1 MDSGN
6 GYDSSSDEEEFQPGP
21 KRFCQ
26 EQNNFS
32 GSSNDYDQPGPSKPQ
47 NNIDCGRATFSDSDS
62 EDEKLADFDRESLL
76 KDIDADI
83 KSIISTNDNKT
94 EEKPKSKLKIK
105 SRLDPKPAISHFKGK
120 DQALYTLEI
129 FMRDSETCRSKKD
142 RAGKNDKRAPIILD
156 NEGVANAIIPPN
168 NKLMLICKRT
178 ATHPR
183 QYIRRGS
190 YVLFKFYVDGE
201 ALSEGQ
207 LHEASI
213 KNPELHW
220 AKAHID
226 THTVKD
232 DQRVEHVHEANAY
245 VGTFVVKV
253 FTKLRETLVSE
264 QFSAVPEDDR
274 VFEKT
279 KRRICCAVPTD
290 SESAPGESPNKQVKK
305 YDKPQS
311 GLAES
316 GLPAASIEVSY
327 DDLLGTRS
335 RHFGQKQFQIDNL
348 RMSGVDEEMLRD
360 AYPNGI
366 PETKFS
372 GTVDLISD
380 DEEDVKL
387 ENVKKEEEQ

>member
-1 MDSGN
+1 MSSLG
-6 GYDSSSDEEEFQPGP
+6 GYDSDTTSEDEGAESGP
-21 KRFCQ
+21 KRFCFDRSNGQ
-26 EQNNFS
+26 R
-32 GSSNDYDQPGPSKPQ
+32 SSNSFDQPGPSRPF
-47 NNIDCGRATFSDSDS
+47 NNGERVTFSDSES
-62 EDEKLADFDRESLL
+62 EDTNLTDFDRESLL
-76 KDIDADI
+76 KEIDADI
-83 KSIISTNDNKT
+83 KNITNKDKKT
-94 EEKPKSKLKIK
+94 EEKPKLIK
-105 SRLDPKPAISHFKGK
+105 ESQTDPKSGLSHFRGK
-120 DQALYTLEI
+120 DGAVYTLEI
-129 FMRDSETCRSKKD
+129 FMRDSRTCRTKKD

-168 NKLMLICKRT
+168 HKLMLLCKRT

-183 QYIRRGS
+183 QYIPRGS

-232 DQRVEHVHEANAY
+232 DQRVEYAHEANAY

-290 SESAPGESPNKQVKK
+290 SESGPNESPNKQVKK
-305 YDKPQS
+305 FDKPQS
-311 GLAES
+311 GLMES

-327 DDLLGTRS
+327 DDLLGTRA

-348 RMSGVDEEMLRD
+348 RGAGVDEGMLRE
-360 AYPNGI
+360 AYPDGI

-372 GTVDLISD
+372 GTVDLVSD
-380 DEEDVKL
+380 DEEEIKL
-387 ENVKKEEEQ
+387 ETVKKEEE